1 MQYGLS
7 HKKKKLVYTGNGS
20 FHMMHDDKKIEKPN
34 TKNNTKKCL
43 FLREN
48 AQKKVQRL
56 AIAYLRVRRFEKVR
70 KSCPLN

>member
-1 MQYGLS
+1 
-7 HKKKKLVYTGNGS
+7 
-20 FHMMHDDKKIEKPN
+20 MMHDDKKIEKPN

-70 KSCPLN
+70 KLCPLN